1 MTNRGPSEAISTD
14 RYRLRIEQS
23 DAARDKYLDFVV
35 RRLQDGPA
43 VDVKSLA
50 RILVDGDPDRTLK
63 DAYVNELTGSS
74 LQSTEQVT
82 TTLTALDLND
92 ERHLY
97 VEAKSLRPLFQAR
110 NQIAHELDMTSG
122 AIRGRGRRSR
132 HERSIQAY
140 TDMCHQ
146 ALNYSQRFLNT
157 VSSALESE

>member
-1 MTNRGPSEAISTD
+1 MDPS
-14 RYRLRIEQS
+14 
-23 DAARDKYLDFVV
+23 VN
-35 RRLQDGPA
+35 
-43 VDVKSLA
+43 VKSLA
-50 RILVDGDPDRTLK
+50 RILIDGDPDRTLK
-63 DAYVNELTGSS
+63 DAYVTDLTGSS

-82 TTLTALDLND
+82 TTLTALGLND

-122 AIRGRGRRSR
+122 SIRGRGRRSR

-140 TDMCHQ
+140 TDMCHH

-157 VSSALESE
+157 VATALEVE